1 VTYLIEIPAA
11 ISHIVSGDAT
21 SLHFSINSSDQQYAG
36 PYTIKIKA
44 LTDGTTFLDNATIT
58 ITLLLKKAKINLEKS
73 FIPDQNFYVKD
84 DEFSFGFQEF
94 IVTGTTNYEMVYT
107 VSQVN
112 PKSSGEGNDLDLP
125 ESVEFDGD
133 RGKFTVRR

>member
-1 VTYLIEIPAA
+1 MTYLIEIPAV

-36 PYTIKIKA
+36 PYNIKIKA
-44 LTDGTTFLDNATIT
+44 LTDGTTLLDNATIT